1 MNIQGQT
8 TVTSEGNAI
17 EVESGALFQLND
29 TSAITGK
36 KEGIY
41 SKGGTIS
48 ISRGTITSTTDNE
61 LLMLMEE
68 LLQVPWT
75 VFGMVEVQQLML
87 MEEPL

>member
-1 MNIQGQT
+1 MLSIGTPWSSTALTATQKKGTIKQPGNNAAIRCVKGTVNIQGQT

-36 KEGIY
+36 NEGIY

-48 ISRGTITSTTDNE
+48 ISRGT
-61 LLMLMEE
+61 
-68 LLQVPWT
+68 
-75 VFGMVEVQQLML
+75 
-87 MEEPL
+87 